1 MFDTMKVA
9 QKIRTARVAQNMT
22 QMQLADV
29 MEVSYQAVSNWER
42 GNSMPDISKL
52 TQLSNVLQISLDE
65 LLQNDA
71 GTITVKKIIRRESG
85 EDMDPVTLEELGD
98 VLPLLPP
105 RQASACIEDAV
116 SSQEKLDLNAIKGI
130 APFLDTEY
138 LDTLLDRVEDASFS
152 GICSLAPFLS
162 SDTLDKL
169 VDKADLN
176 GDFSQIQS
184 LAPFLSSGTLDRLV
198 DKADLNGDFSQIQAL
213 APFLSSGTLDRL
225 VNRTLSENADGSIDI
240 HAIRGL
246 LPFLS
251 KNTLRSLAETM
262 MKHGSLNDLKSLLPF
277 C

>member
-9 QKIRTARVAQNMT
+9 QKIRTARIAQNMT

-85 EDMDPVTLEELGD
+85 ENMDPVTLEELGD

-176 GDFSQIQS
+176 GDFSQIQ
-184 LAPFLSSGTLDRLV
+184 
-198 DKADLNGDFSQIQAL
+198 AL